1 MVLNERY
8 VINGTPQNLTHA
20 MLSAKEIVNFV
31 SGMVYHFSDLFQYI
45 TSDGKEDL
53 AEWQVKKLPSFST
66 FLLIFSAD
74 IMGFSDRKVFSL
86 RWTSTIFHSFS
97 LIPRERG

>member
-1 MVLNERY
+1 
-8 VINGTPQNLTHA
+8 

-74 IMGFSDRKVFSL
+74 IMGFADRKVFSL
-86 RWTSTIFHSFS
+86 R
-97 LIPRERG
+97 